1 MRVLLT
7 GASGF
12 VGHATSEALHSRGVE
27 VHAISHQR
35 SNITANVLSHKLDLL
50 KPAYIRD
57 VVKAIQPEVIIHL
70 AWIAEHGAFWT
81 SSENLDWV
89 NASLTLARA
98 GFEAGARRFVGVGT
112 CVEYELRGDNPCRE
126 RDTPAIPTSLYGVA
140 KDATRR
146 IIERHASDLGKEF
159 AWARLFHLYGP
170 REDSRRLIPSI
181 ARSLA
186 ANENACCSSGRG
198 IRDFMDVRDA
208 GAGIASLALAGVTGP
223 VNIATGKGVSI
234 AEVAAM
240 LGNLSGRPHLIKLGF
255 LPDRPNEPNYIVADV
270 TRMES
275 ELNFRPAR
283 SLAIGLQ
290 EALEYWKR
298 PDVAQ

>member
-12 VGHATSEALHSRGVE
+12 VGYATSEALLSRGVE
-27 VHAISHQR
+27 VHTVSHQH
-35 SNITANVLSHKLDLL
+35 SEIAPNVVSHKLDLL
-50 KPAYIRD
+50 KPACIRD
-57 VVKAIQPEVIIHL
+57 VVQAIQPEVIIHL

-81 SSENLDWV
+81 SSKNLDWV
-89 NASLTLARA
+89 STSLMLARA

-112 CVEYELRGDNPCRE
+112 CVEYDLGDNTPCRE
-126 RDTPAIPTSLYGVA
+126 RDTPTIPVSLYGA
-140 KDATRR
+140 TKDATRR
-146 IIERHASDLGKEF
+146 VIERYALDLGMEF

-170 REDSRRLIPSI
+170 REDKRRLIPSI
-181 ARSLA
+181 ARALA
-186 ANENACCSSGRG
+186 ANENARCGSGRG

-208 GAGIASLALAGVTGP
+208 GAALALLTLAGVTGP

-234 AEVAAM
+234 AEVAEI
-240 LGNLSGRPHLIKLGF
+240 LGNLSGRPHLIKLGS
-255 LPDRPNEPNYIVADV
+255 LPDRPNEPNFIVADV
-270 TRMES
+270 ARLES

-283 SLAIGLQ
+283 TLAIGLQ

-298 PDVAQ
+298 EGIAQ